1 RVRRPSRPRSA
12 APAPVQEP
20 AATNLRPECYAC
32 PIGMAFGTVRDA
44 SPETM
49 DHLVAASRELVSA
62 ARSVMQALEAN
73 LERYSQNTSLQ
84 HIDVE

>member
-1 RVRRPSRPRSA
+1 
-12 APAPVQEP
+12 
-20 AATNLRPECYAC
+20 
-32 PIGMAFGTVRDA
+32 MAFGTVRDA